1 MCAVTKLIP
10 ITATIA
16 HVVLGGLR
24 GVLSLSN
31 ETVVS
36 ENLQEMLQQSLWAVL
51 PPLLSPLRS

>member
-1 MCAVTKLIP
+1 VTKLIP